1 MWTEWWEQNKYCRDD
16 VGPGDRD
23 VSNITSLS
31 WRETVLLCETLAL
44 CFSEH
49 EKRSSAHTLQHNSGD
64 SQSCSNTIFPFLTP
78 AEAFYRVCGSSVHLP
93 SPVSSLPQPS
103 TLSLKARHTTAFWWP
118 LYSLLISPVSTHHRR
133 ARLSE
138 DAVGLEPES
147 VVRNV
152 YMHLSNSL
160 EFKGDSWSQI
170 WG

>member
-1 MWTEWWEQNKYCRDD
+1 MKRCEQSDEEQQNKYCRDD

-23 VSNITSLS
+23 VSNKTSSS
-31 WRETVLLCETLAL
+31 WGIILLLCETLAL

-49 EKRSSAHTLQHNSGD
+49 EKRSSADNSATQQWRFTVMFEHNISF
-64 SQSCSNTIFPFLTP
+64 SHSCWGFLKSLWL
-78 AEAFYRVCGSSVHLP
+78 FCP
-93 SPVSSLPQPS
+93 SAVSSLPQPS

-138 DAVGLEPES
+138 DAVGSEPES

-152 YMHLSNSL
+152 YVFLSNSL
-160 EFKGDSWSQI
+160 KGMAGAKI
-170 WG
+170 